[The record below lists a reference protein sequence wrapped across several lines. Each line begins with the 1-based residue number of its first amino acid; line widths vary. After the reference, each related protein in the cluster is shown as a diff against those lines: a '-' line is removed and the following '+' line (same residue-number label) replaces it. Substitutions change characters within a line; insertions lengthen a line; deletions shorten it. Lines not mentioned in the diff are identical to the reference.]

1 MTSEFPTY
9 PELTADDERRNALL
23 QMQIYEAIAIAAN
36 DAHAVLD
43 SVLNASDP
51 DAARRALEDR
61 YGFTETQA
69 QVVMDLQFRRLT
81 ATDRHTFEQHRQEL
95 AARVAVLDESVGGI

>member
-1 MTSEFPTY
+1 MTSEHPTY
-9 PELTADDERRNALL
+9 PERTADDERRNALL
-23 QMQIYEAIAIAAN
+23 QMQIFEAIAIVAN

-51 DAARRALEDR
+51 DAARRVLEDR

-69 QVVMDLQFRRLT
+69 QAVMDLPFGRLT
-81 ATDRHTFEQHRQEL
+81 ATDRHTFEQQRGQL
-95 AARVAVLDESVGGI
+95 AARVEALDESVGGT